1 MSRSKEDYESD
12 GQDSREGDSEPD
24 DETNIIDQNLTE
36 RKNKRKELGNLLW
49 VDQRV
54 NSADWTSGKKD
65 LEYRPLLQDC
75 LNHDQRPLPPEAEAL
90 DCMNTLQFILSK
102 GSHWGDNPA
111 RLEMAKCIIRL
122 VIELGKE
129 RDNGKLSILHPTGK
143 GSETK
148 LPLFMAIEF
157 DIQDT
162 KNGSPPTNLTQYMCQ
177 QLPKSDAAIALALTN
192 DKNET
197 CLHQAVLKDLE
208 GVEDLIQLA
217 NKDIFHLGR
226 SAAGEEGDGN
236 TLLHD
241 ALKYEKTV
249 SLFPRCNGTEAHGLQ
264 SEQLNL
270 LDSLKEGGARTT
282 RSKLEDRTGEET
294 GNEIGDAG
302 GTVSLQV
309 TTQYPNKALC
319 TTCADVYEAFKHLK
333 SRRKRI
339 IVELMKRDAH
349 VLRAHNAAGQSPYL
363 YYRATKQGH
372 LDMASRER
380 TSARSSTLKET
391 SGSNKVA
398 DEQVAVNPKI
408 KNQKDTKILRTSKD
422 SKDQKRPTE
431 IKEAS
436 DAKHSRDI
444 KDPKELKVVKDPKDR
459 DRDRDRNHGDENPLG
474 KRTETPAKTP
484 DGSVLPVS
492 PELSFQNAFRDPR
505 IIRRDSTLGLPA
517 GSKQSPN
524 TARRRDGKS
533 SKPHRKEILQK
544 KELWPDLEKE
554 LKEQAF
560 AMGDYDGAYDCL
572 FPKQQ
577 GHNGSHTGTLNYHAK
592 VNLAFQLELW
602 ILTGIAADYGVLQSW
617 GLDKKDHRV
626 SESTVKDFN
635 FLRFQQNLSA
645 VTIDLREGDKDLK
658 DIDEQRRIA
667 HWKKVQANLI
677 GIFQWL
683 KGPEDTGKG
692 VKGIM
697 RLTVRDNPPY
707 FCSDETIEKCLEGL
721 EIRYLDWNRPDLSA
735 QTLLKAPDLVQVDLY
750 WDGIH
755 AVLCSWSDEKGIGN
769 LQKVCLRRPGRT
781 HSRPR
786 LTKLWFHQLRRVILH
801 AKKGRETA
809 ERMLVYV
816 ERFKNDLKHWHEH
829 HPSPIKPEVD
839 MKDDDED
846 NNKSGNLVNTK
857 TGTSK
862 AEYVHY
868 QTEDD
873 PTGHDHG
880 NQWFAQARAFAK
892 AIMSRQ
898 LRDESWMI
906 KVAVIDDG
914 VSPTYHG
921 IGECLQAYGWPWNP
935 SRAQEI
941 FTSTNQHGSK
951 MAYLIK
957 SMCPHVKIYVAK
969 LDEHSETSFRQRTF
983 NLEDATKAVEWA
995 ANHVDI
1001 MCMSWNVRCKP
1012 KTDTDPGNE
1021 TQVTNLQRVV
1031 NEAAEKGIL
1040 MYCAAGDNRGGT
1052 GQGQRWVPCSLTNT
1066 LSVGATD
1073 NNNRM
1078 KEYVVDKNLSYLFPG
1093 ENVLPETDKDSKEVG
1108 NSGATAIAAGLA
1120 ALVLFFTKWKN
1131 MGVEKEQRPQYL
1143 ERVMDSVF
1151 KKTSYVVHVHGVLD
1165 PNQMERFVTQLALQ
1179 AST

>member
-1 MSRSKEDYESD
+1 MSRSREDYESD

-24 DETNIIDQNLTE
+24 DETNNIKQNFTKRE
-36 RKNKRKELGNLLW
+36 EKRKELGKLLHE
-49 VDQRV
+49 DQQV
-54 NSADWTSGKKD
+54 KSEDWKSGLKYE
-65 LEYRPLLQDC
+65 EYSKLLKDC
-75 LNHDQRPLPPEAEAL
+75 LGYDQLPLPPEAKAL

-102 GSHWGDNPA
+102 TPLWVENLA
-111 RLEMAKCIIRL
+111 KLEMAKYIIGL
-122 VIELGKE
+122 VIELGTE
-129 RDNGKLSILHPTGK
+129 LNNGKLSILHPTGK

-157 DIQDT
+157 DLQDT
-162 KNGSPPTNLTQYMCQ
+162 KKGSPPTNLTQYMCKR
-177 QLPKSDAAIALALTN
+177 LPQPDAAIALALTN
-192 DKNET
+192 DKDET

-208 GVEDLIQLA
+208 GVEDLIQMA
-217 NKDIFHLGR
+217 NKDIFRHR
-226 SAAGEEGDGN
+226 RIAAGEEGDGN

-241 ALKYEKTV
+241 ALKYEKTI
-249 SLFPRCNGTEAHGLQ
+249 SLFPRCNGTEAHDLQ

-270 LDSLKEGGARTT
+270 LDSLKEGGGRTT
-282 RSKLEDRTGEET
+282 RSKLGDGTGNET
-294 GNEIGDAG
+294 GNETGDAG

-309 TTQYPNKALC
+309 TTQYPNKAFC
-319 TTCADVYEAFKHLK
+319 TKCADVSETFIRLK
-333 SRRKRI
+333 SRRKKI
-339 IVELMKRDAH
+339 IVELMKRDVD

-363 YYRATKQGH
+363 YYRATKQGY
-372 LDMASRER
+372 LDTALKKR

-391 SGSNKVA
+391 SGSNKAA

-444 KDPKELKVVKDPKDR
+444 KDPKESEVVKDPKDRDR

-484 DGSVLPVS
+484 DGFVLPVS
-492 PELSFQNAFRDPR
+492 PELSFQNAFRDPG

-524 TARRRDGKS
+524 TARRLDDNS
-533 SKPHRKEILQK
+533 IKPHRKGILSK

-560 AMGDYDGAYDCL
+560 AMGDYDKAYDCL

-577 GHNGSHTGTLNYHAK
+577 GHNGSRTGTLNYHAK

-667 HWKKVQANLI
+667 HWKKVQVNLI

-683 KGPEDTGKG
+683 KGPEDTAKTGKG

-750 WDGIH
+750 WDGIY

-769 LQKVCLRRPGRT
+769 LQK
-781 HSRPR
+781 
-786 LTKLWFHQLRRVILH
+786 
-801 AKKGRETA
+801 GRETA

-816 ERFKNDLKHWHEH
+816 ERFKKDLKHWHEH
-829 HPSPIKPEVD
+829 HPSPIKPSVD
-839 MKDDDED
+839 MKNDEED

-862 AEYVHY
+862 TEYVHY
-868 QTEDD
+868 QTEDH
-873 PTGHDHG
+873 PTGHD
-880 NQWFAQARAFAK
+880 QWR
-892 AIMSRQ
+892 
-898 LRDESWMI
+898 
-906 KVAVIDDG
+906 
-914 VSPTYHG
+914 
-921 IGECLQAYGWPWNP
+921 
-935 SRAQEI
+935 
-941 FTSTNQHGSK
+941 
-951 MAYLIK
+951 
-957 SMCPHVKIYVAK
+957 
-969 LDEHSETSFRQRTF
+969 
-983 NLEDATKAVEWA
+983 
-995 ANHVDI
+995 
-1001 MCMSWNVRCKP
+1001 
-1012 KTDTDPGNE
+1012 
-1021 TQVTNLQRVV
+1021 
-1031 NEAAEKGIL
+1031 
-1040 MYCAAGDNRGGT
+1040 
-1052 GQGQRWVPCSLTNT
+1052 
-1066 LSVGATD
+1066 
-1073 NNNRM
+1073 
-1078 KEYVVDKNLSYLFPG
+1078 
-1093 ENVLPETDKDSKEVG
+1093 
-1108 NSGATAIAAGLA
+1108 
-1120 ALVLFFTKWKN
+1120 
-1131 MGVEKEQRPQYL
+1131 
-1143 ERVMDSVF
+1143 
-1151 KKTSYVVHVHGVLD
+1151 
-1165 PNQMERFVTQLALQ
+1165 
-1179 AST
+1179 